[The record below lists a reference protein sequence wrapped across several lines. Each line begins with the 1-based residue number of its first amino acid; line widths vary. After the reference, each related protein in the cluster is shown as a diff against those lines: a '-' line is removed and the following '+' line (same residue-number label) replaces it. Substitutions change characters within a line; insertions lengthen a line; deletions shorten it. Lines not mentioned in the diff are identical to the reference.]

1 MYDFIYEEIHE
12 AREEM
17 LRVVCFIFFLSCIYC
32 DHPYKSPS
40 VSSYI
45 ENEDMQRSRQ
55 HMLEKTCF
63 KGAICMIWP
72 EFVFKTNPIALVISA
87 LMLCNPV

>member
-45 ENEDMQRSRQ
+45 ERMR
-55 HMLEKTCF
+55 TCRDHDS
-63 KGAICMIWP
+63 ICLKKHALKVQ
-72 EFVFKTNPIALVISA
+72 FV
-87 LMLCNPV
+87 